1 MVVMTRELRK
11 TTFREIRA
19 SLGRFFAI
27 AAIIALGV
35 GFFAGLKI
43 TTTDMIAET
52 DRYLGERNFFD
63 FRLVS
68 TLGFTDSELA
78 MLQKT
83 EGVTAAV
90 GEYRADAVTASLS
103 EEGIPVVTAFHS
115 ISDVI
120 NKPDLVE
127 GRMPANASEVL
138 LEARSFSKDVI
149 GKKLVLSD
157 INSEDTF
164 AQFKEREF
172 TIVGL
177 AHLPLYLNYERGT
190 TTLLSGTV
198 GFYAMLLP
206 EAYTMPA
213 YTSLYCTTEGGG
225 RIYSDTYKKNTDRHR
240 DTLTKSLDEMC
251 EARKEALKPAAWEK
265 YVATV
270 AEEFASR
277 GMQVPADFDYE
288 GNFPGIECTSYLL
301 DRSANV
307 GYVCFEN
314 DANIVKGI
322 ARVFPVFFIL
332 VAVLVV
338 MTTMSRM
345 VEEQRTQMGVLKALG
360 YSAGQIAMKYV
371 IYSGSAAVAG
381 CLIGFFGGCY
391 VFPTV
396 IWKVYQI
403 MYGFTDELVYVW
415 DAGLFFLT
423 LGVSILCSVGVTLW
437 GIARELKAVPA
448 ELIRP
453 RAPKNGKRILFER
466 ITFLWK
472 RLPFLH
478 KVSLRNVVRYRRRF
492 LMMVIGIAGCTALLI
507 AGHGIR
513 DSIVT
518 VPKAQYEEIEHYDYL
533 VRLVPGASRVG
544 FMAGGSDDYISDRTF
559 VNYASITLTNGRKSK
574 TANCV
579 IPMNEGEIV
588 RFVSFER
595 PGNRREIAFPKDGEC
610 ILSEKMA
617 GQLDVSEG
625 DTITCRREGGKE
637 FTVRVSGVFRNYVGD
652 LIYMG
657 ADTYR
662 EGTGEDPVFDCCFA
676 RAEKG
681 LDIYATGGK
690 LLSDDSVMTVSVN
703 REFRDRIESMLSSL
717 DYIVILVIVCAAAL
731 AFIVLY
737 NLTNINITERL
748 REIATIKVLG
758 FYKAETAMYV
768 FRENMLLTVV
778 GAVAGIPLGILLHK
792 FVMSQIQV
800 DMVFF
805 NIHVG
810 TRSFVMSMIYTFIF
824 AVLVDLVMI
833 RRLERINMAE
843 SMKSIE

>member
-1 MVVMTRELRK
+1 MVVMTRGLRK
-11 TTFREIRA
+11 TTFREIRS

-35 GFFAGLKI
+35 GFFSGLKI

-52 DRYLGERNFFD
+52 DRYLAARDFFD

-68 TLGFTDSELA
+68 TLGLTDSELA
-78 MLQKT
+78 MLRDTK
-83 EGVTAAV
+83 GVTAAV
-90 GEYRADAVTASLS
+90 GEYRADAITSSLS
-103 EEGIPVVTAFHS
+103 AEGTPVVAAFHS

-120 NKPDLVE
+120 NTPDLIA
-127 GRMPANASEVL
+127 GRMPENASEVL
-138 LEARSFSKDVI
+138 VEARRFSKDVI
-149 GKKLVLSD
+149 GKKLVLSE
-157 INSEDTF
+157 INSAETF
-164 AQFKEREF
+164 ANFKEREF
-172 TIVGL
+172 TVVGI
-177 AHLPLYLNYERGT
+177 AHSPLYLNFERGT
-190 TTLLSGTV
+190 TPLLSGTV
-198 GFYAMLLP
+198 EFYAMLLP
-206 EAYTMPA
+206 EAYALPA

-225 RIYSDTYKKNTDRHR
+225 KIYSEAYKKSADSHR
-240 DTLTKSLDEMC
+240 EALEKSLADMN
-251 EARKEALKPAAWEK
+251 EARKESLMPVIWEQYIAAVK
-265 YVATV
+265 
-270 AEEFASR
+270 EEFASR
-277 GMQVPADFDYE
+277 GMQVPDGFDYE
-288 GNFPGIECTSYLL
+288 ANFPGIECNSYLL
-301 DRSANV
+301 DRSTNI

-360 YSAGQIAMKYV
+360 YSGGQIAMKYV
-371 IYSGSAAVAG
+371 IYSGVAAVAG

-396 IWKVYQI
+396 IWKVYKI

-415 DAGLFFLT
+415 DIGLFLIS
-423 LGVSILCSVGVTLW
+423 LIVSILCSVGVTLW
-437 GIARELKAVPA
+437 GIARELRAVPA

-453 RAPKNGKRILFER
+453 RAPKNGKRIFFER

-507 AGHGIR
+507 AGQGIR

-544 FMAGGSDDYISDRTF
+544 FLSGGMNDYILDFTF
-559 VNYASITLTNGRKSK
+559 VNYASVTVLNGRKTK

-579 IPMNEGEIV
+579 VPMHEKECV
-588 RFVSFER
+588 RFVSFEK
-595 PGNRREIAFPKDGEC
+595 PGKRTEIAFPGKGEC

-617 GQLDVSEG
+617 GQLGVSEG
-625 DTITCRREGGKE
+625 DTVRCRKEGGAE
-637 FTVRVSGVFRNYVGD
+637 FEVRVSGIFRNYVGD

-657 ADTYR
+657 TETYT
-662 EGTGEDPVFDCCFA
+662 EGTGEAPVFDSCFA
-676 RAEKG
+676 RADEG
-681 LDIYATGGK
+681 LDVFETGGR
-690 LLSDDSVMTVSVN
+690 LIADRSVLTVSVN

-717 DYIVILVIVCAAAL
+717 DYIVILVIACAAAL

-758 FYKAETAMYV
+758 FYSTETAMYV

-778 GAVAGIPLGILLHK
+778 GAIAGIPLGILLHR
-792 FVMSQIQV
+792 FVMSQIQI

-805 NIHVG
+805 NVHVG
-810 TRSFVMSMIYTFIF
+810 TRSFVMSMVYTFVF

>member
-1 MVVMTRELRK
+1 MTRGLRK
-11 TTFREIRA
+11 TTFREIRQ

-43 TTTDMIAET
+43 TTEDMIAVT
-52 DRYLGERNFFD
+52 DEYLEDLDFHD

-68 TLGFTDSELA
+68 TLGFTDDELQ
-78 MLQKT
+78 MLRNT
-83 EGVTAAV
+83 EGVKAAY
-90 GEYRADAVTASLS
+90 GEYRADAITEPLS
-103 EEGIPVVTAFHS
+103 GSGIPVVTVFHS
-115 ISDVI
+115 LSEEV
-120 NKPDLVE
+120 NKPDLVS
-127 GRMPANASEVL
+127 GRMPQNASEVL
-138 LEARSFSKDVI
+138 VEARSFSEDMI
-149 GKKLVLSD
+149 GKKIVLSD
-157 INSEDTF
+157 INTEDTF
-164 AQFKEREF
+164 SRFREREF

-177 AHLPLYLNYERGT
+177 AHSPLYLNYERGT
-190 TTLLSGTV
+190 TALLSGSV
-198 GFYAMLLP
+198 GYYAMLLP
-206 EAYTMPA
+206 EAYQMPA
-213 YTSLYCTTEGGG
+213 YTSLYCTTEGSG
-225 RIYSDTYKKNTDRHR
+225 RIYSDDYKKRIERETPKMEQCLQAM
-240 DTLTKSLDEMC
+240 T
-251 EARKEALKPAAWEK
+251 EARKEAVRPAAMEEFRK
-265 YVATV
+265 AVT
-270 AEEFASR
+270 EEFASR

-288 GNFPGIECTSYLL
+288 ANLPEIECTSYLL
-301 DRSANV
+301 DRTANV

-360 YSAGQIAMKYV
+360 YSAPQIAMKYV
-371 IYSGSAAVAG
+371 IYSGTAAIAG

-396 IWKVYQI
+396 IWKVYAI
-403 MYGFTDELVYVW
+403 MYGFTDDLVYVF
-415 DAGLFFLT
+415 DPALFAISLT
-423 LGVSILCSVGVTLW
+423 VSIICSVGVTLW
-437 GIARELKAVPA
+437 GIARELRAVPA

-453 RAPKNGKRILFER
+453 RAPKNGKRIFFER

-507 AGHGIR
+507 TGHGIR

-533 VRLVPGASRVG
+533 VRLVPGKSRVG
-544 FMAGGSDDYISDRTF
+544 FVQETDGKILSEMTF
-559 VNYASITLTNGRKSK
+559 VCYNTITLQSGTKTK
-574 TANCV
+574 TANLV
-579 IPMNEGEIV
+579 VPMSEQECGKFVTLATEG
-588 RFVSFER
+588 
-595 PGNRREIAFPKDGEC
+595 GKDIAFPGDGEC
-610 ILSEKMA
+610 VLSGKMA
-617 GQLDVSEG
+617 GQLGVGKG
-625 DTITCRREGGKE
+625 DTLRCRKEDGRE

-652 LIYMG
+652 LVYMN
-657 ADTYR
+657 AETYR
-662 EGTGEDPVFDCCFA
+662 EGTGTEPVFDCCFA
-676 RAEKG
+676 RAKEG
-681 LDIYATGGK
+681 EDVYETGGK
-690 LLSDDSVMTVSVN
+690 LLAADSVMTVNVN
-703 REFRDRIESMLSSL
+703 RDFRDRIEKMLSSL
-717 DYIVILVIVCAAAL
+717 DYIVILVIACAAAL

-758 FYKAETAMYV
+758 FYGTETAMYV
-768 FRENMLLTVV
+768 FRENMLLTAA
-778 GAVAGIPLGILLHK
+778 GAVVGIPLGILLHK

-800 DMVFF
+800 DMVAF
-805 NIHVG
+805 NNHVG
-810 TRSFVMSMIYTFIF
+810 MKSFVLSMVYTFVF

-833 RRLERINMAE
+833 RRLEKINMAE